1 MTTVGSSVAST
12 RELLGRY
19 VAECPYFWERNTD
32 KRQCAKL
39 WRHLEAI
46 ERVFGLGREQALDRV
61 VEYGE
66 ARIHDPRP
74 PVYVSGRGGSGSHW
88 LGEMLG
94 DLGPFANAGEVSI
107 PNVLSAEI
115 APWPLEQQ
123 ALFVDCVYML
133 HAWAGQP
140 YPDSPSKPREDIA
153 HLHVVNT
160 NGDSQPLR
168 AKLWQPD
175 CVFIH
180 LVRDPRD
187 QVMSFTHRKP
197 GSRANYPIEPLEEF
211 LRLMLIFNRTSLADI
226 VMAPVH
232 PDLVCQYEELRDG
245 AAPSLSRI
253 VARAG
258 IDVSHGLIEEVAF
271 RHSAEARRQGVG
283 AALGNL
289 SRTPTKTWR
298 ESATAQER
306 LLMHAGLAEVV
317 DTLGY
322 GLDDCAGRPLDFSPI
337 GSTVELRLADDVVLG
352 ELHVRWSAEP
362 GWERMGHASGEV
374 TLPQGAMVR
383 LRCPGG
389 WTTDPARMT
398 DLLPPGSV
406 SSVCFAGNSTI
417 RDADVARLA
426 RWTGLVELDLA
437 RTRVTDA
444 CIDGLA
450 AVETLRHVSVVGA
463 GVSAEGVD
471 RLRRARPDCA
481 VSAGPLITDAIRGRN
496 LFDED
501 RTTEPPQ

>member
-1 MTTVGSSVAST
+1 MSAVISMTGT
-12 RELLGRY
+12 RELLDRY
-19 VAECPYFWERNTD
+19 VSECPYFWEGNTD
-32 KRQCAKL
+32 KRQCSKL
-39 WRHLEAI
+39 WRHLESI
-46 ERVFGLGREQALDRV
+46 ERAFGLGRNDALDRV

-66 ARIHDPRP
+66 ARLAAPRP
-74 PVYVSGRGGSGSHW
+74 TVYVSGRGGSGSHW

-107 PNVLSAEI
+107 PNRLREEI

-123 ALFVDCVYML
+123 ALFVDCVFML

-140 YPDSPSKPREDIA
+140 YPESPANPHENIA
-153 HLHVVNT
+153 SLHVVNT

-168 AKLWQPD
+168 ARLWGHD

-187 QVMSFTHRKP
+187 QVLSFTHRKP
-197 GSRANYPIEPLEEF
+197 GARANYPIEPLEDF
-211 LRLMLIFNRTSLADI
+211 LRLMLIFNRTSLAEI
-226 VMAPVH
+226 MMAPVH
-232 PDLVCQYEELRDG
+232 PDLVCRYEDLVAG
-245 AAPSLSRI
+245 AAPALRRI
-253 VARAG
+253 VERVGVAVE
-258 IDVSHGLIEEVAF
+258 DQLIEDVAF

-289 SRTPTKTWR
+289 SKTPTKTWR

-322 GLDDCAGRPLDFSPI
+322 DLDDCAGRPLDFSPI

-352 ELHVRWSAEP
+352 ELHVRWSA
-362 GWERMGHASGEV
+362 GSRWERMGHAAGEV
-374 TLPQGAMVR
+374 TVPQGAMVR

-389 WTTDPARMT
+389 WTAEPARMAEV
-398 DLLPPGSV
+398 LPPGSV

-426 RWTGLVELDLA
+426 RWSGLVELDLA
-437 RTRVTDA
+437 RTPVTDA
-444 CIDGLA
+444 CIDDLA
-450 AVETLRHVSVVGA
+450 AIETLRHVSVVGA
-463 GVSAEGVD
+463 GISAEGVD
-471 RLRRARPDCA
+471 RLRRARPDCD
-481 VSAGPLITDAIRGRN
+481 VSAGPLITDAIRGRH

-501 RTTEPPQ
+501 RTTEPPR